1 MNYQVPQNINK
12 DKIFIVNRSE
22 INGRLDA
29 HYNKPSYSELWR
41 LLSSQNYELT
51 NLRKNSICLFS
62 GITPKSGGDA
72 YVIDDGIPF
81 VRSGD
86 YSETNVIDFSQLL
99 QLREDIHRGLM
110 RNSQLRKN
118 DLLIAIVGATIGK
131 VGVYQYDIEANI
143 NQAICAV
150 RLKEKLNPYYVQA
163 FFQTDVGQ
171 KIIERIKRPVARANI
186 NIEEVGNLPI
196 PMLSIHKQLEIVQIM
211 EDGRK
216 CKEKKDCEA
225 QQLLDSIDEYLLTEL
240 EIAIP
245 KVDETLN
252 NRIFFTS
259 FLKVEGIRI
268 DPIFS
273 LYLGKNVLSS
283 KYENIHLSS
292 IADIFKGN
300 ALTSAEIE
308 EGNIPVIAGGQTSPY
323 SHSQSNFDG
332 NVITVSASGAYAG
345 YVWYHD
351 YPIYATDC
359 NVIVS
364 KDETR
369 FMTKYL
375 FEVLKLQQKAIYR
388 LQTGAAQP
396 HVYAADLQML
406 NIPVVSLEKQRKI
419 VDCISNIRN
428 IAKEL
433 EEEGKTILENA
444 KHEVEQMIMKMK

>member
-1 MNYQVPQNINK
+1 MSYQVSQHIDKN
-12 DKIFIVNRSE
+12 KIFIIAKSSAQE
-22 INGRLDA
+22 RLDA
-29 HYNKPSYSELWR
+29 QYHKERFDFTGYHRLSEYVSVKGGKR
-41 LLSSQNYELT
+41 
-51 NLRKNSICLFS
+51 I
-62 GITPKSGGDA
+62 PKGM
-72 YVIDDGIPF
+72 
-81 VRSGD
+81 D
-86 YSETNVIDFSQLL
+86 YSSDLNSPYLYLRVADITDEYNINYHSFKRIDKSLYERL
-99 QLREDIHRGLM
+99 SRYEISNGE
-110 RNSQLRKN
+110 
-118 DLLIAIVGATIGK
+118 IALSIAGSIGK
-131 VGVYQYDIEANI
+131 VFLLQNI
-143 NQAICAV
+143 PERHNIVLTENCAKISV
-150 RLKEKLNPYYVQA
+150 KDTKYLLPEYLSILFTLPIVQKQLMLNYVQTTIAKLSLERIGKIMIPPIPDKEKQLSIINTYQLA
-163 FFQTDVGQ
+163 
-171 KIIERIKRPVARANI
+171 IERKRLN
-186 NIEEVGNLPI
+186 
-196 PMLSIHKQLEIVQIM
+196 SQK
-211 EDGRK
+211 
-216 CKEKKDCEA
+216 A
-225 QQLLDSIDEYLLTEL
+225 QQLLDNIDEYLLTEL
-240 EIAIP
+240 EITMP
-245 KVDETLN
+245 KVDKALN
-252 NRIFFTS
+252 SRTFFTS

-308 EGNIPVIAGGQTSPY
+308 EGSIPVIAGGQTSPY
-323 SHSQSNFDG
+323 NHSQSNFDG

-364 KDETR
+364 KDESR

-406 NIPVVSLEKQRKI
+406 NIPVVSLEKQREI

-428 IAKEL
+428 KAKDL
-433 EEEGKTILENA
+433 QEEGAVILENA
-444 KHEVEQMIMKMK
+444 KHEVERMIIG